1 MNGDTRTTDR
11 ADQEKLG
18 SNPPDLVTSSISPNT
33 GTRTTSTAVSS
44 CQVLTNLNLSWLRKT
59 CLVFLAQLFDLFEWA
74 DI

>member
-18 SNPPDLVTSSISPNT
+18 SNQPDLVT

-44 CQVLTNLNLSWLRKT
+44 CKVLTNLNLSWLGKT
-59 CLVFLAQLFDLFEWA
+59 CLVFRAQLFDLFEWA